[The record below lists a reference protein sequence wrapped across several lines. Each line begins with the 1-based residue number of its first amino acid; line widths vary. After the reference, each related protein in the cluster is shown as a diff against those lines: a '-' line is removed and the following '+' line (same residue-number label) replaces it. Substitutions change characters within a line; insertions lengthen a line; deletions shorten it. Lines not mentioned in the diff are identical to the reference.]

1 VARSFRAEY
10 ISLVREDGADADF
23 LSSVEELERDIG
35 LRFDNFDTVSTALIQ
50 FVSFACSGFLYI
62 TSVFYYIPGFYVYQ
76 AERYR

>member
-10 ISLVREDGADADF
+10 ISLVREDDADEDF

-50 FVSFACSGFLYI
+50 FVSSAWPGLLYI
-62 TSVFYYIPGFYVYQ
+62 TGVFYDIFGFYVY
-76 AERYR
+76 